1 MQQAID
7 ERRGEDRRG
16 MDAKH
21 ARGLTMASAQFS
33 TFYVANR
40 LYGIDVTRVQEV
52 VRPLPITP
60 IPLAPQYVVGLINLR
75 GQVATAIGLREF
87 FGLKSVATDT
97 FMNVVCS
104 IDGSL
109 ISLQVDEIGD
119 VIEVMRKD
127 FEPTPQTI
135 PHDVRRF
142 ISGIYKVS
150 DTLLSILDT
159 DRIGKFMNHK
169 L

>member
-1 MQQAID
+1 MQLATDSKNQVNGAMNQSLKS
-7 ERRGEDRRG
+7 GS
-16 MDAKH
+16 
-21 ARGLTMASAQFS
+21 LQFS

-60 IPLAPQYVVGLINLR
+60 IPLAPQYCGGLINLR

-87 FGLKSVATDT
+87 FGLKSTPSDQ

-109 ISLQVDEIGD
+109 ISLQVDDIGD
-119 VIEVMRKD
+119 VIEVLAKD
-127 FEPTPQTI
+127 FESTPQTI
-135 PHDVRRF
+135 PNEVRRF
-142 ISGIYKVS
+142 IHGIYKVGDS
-150 DTLLSILDT
+150 LLSILDT
-159 DRIGKFMNHK
+159 DRIGRFMNQK